1 MFNPAGRAL
10 GFRGFLANPELPPM
24 RLTLHSDYSLRV
36 LLALG
41 VAEGRRGTIGA
52 IAAQYGISRNH
63 LMKVCHRLQQLGY
76 IETVRGKNGGL
87 RLARDPATIRVGDVV
102 RDMEPDLELVECFSD
117 ANRCVI
123 TRACRLQHVLADGL
137 KQFFDSLNRNTLADL
152 LEVGPPLSAALGAAR
167 AEGAAR
173 VAIPVRRAPRAS

>member
-1 MFNPAGRAL
+1 
-10 GFRGFLANPELPPM
+10 M
-24 RLTLHSDYSLRV
+24 RMTLHSDYSLRV

-87 RLARDPATIRVGDVV
+87 WLARDPASIRVGDVV
-102 RDMEPDLELVECFSD
+102 RDMEPDLDLVECFSD

-123 TRACRLQHVLADGL
+123 TGDCRLQHVLSDGL
-137 KQFFDSLNRNTLADL
+137 KAFFDTLNRNTLADL
-152 LEVGPPLSAALGAAR
+152 LDVGPRLADALNGVRPAIAIR
-167 AEGAAR
+167 P
-173 VAIPVRRAPRAS
+173 AIPVRRAPREP

>member
-1 MFNPAGRAL
+1 
-10 GFRGFLANPELPPM
+10 M
-24 RLTLHSDYSLRV
+24 RMTLHSDYSLRV

-87 RLARDPATIRVGDVV
+87 RLARDPATIRIGDVV

-117 ANRCVI
+117 TNRCVI

-137 KQFFDSLNRNTLADL
+137 KDFIDSLNRNTLADL
-152 LEVGPPLSAALGAAR
+152 LDVGPRLSDALNAAR
-167 AEGAAR
+167 PDVTIR
-173 VAIPVRRAPRAS
+173 PVIPIKRAPRRP

>member
-1 MFNPAGRAL
+1 
-10 GFRGFLANPELPPM
+10 M
-24 RLTLHSDYSLRV
+24 RMTLHSDYSLRV

-63 LMKVCHRLQQLGY
+63 LMKVCHRLQQSGY

-87 RLARDPATIRVGDVV
+87 RLARDPGSIRIGDVV
-102 RDMEPDLELVECFSD
+102 RDMEPDLELVECFSAD
-117 ANRCVI
+117 NRCVI

-137 KQFFDSLNRNTLADL
+137 EAFFDSLNRNTLADL
-152 LEVGPPLSAALGAAR
+152 LDVGPRLADALNGARPAVPVR
-167 AEGAAR
+167 PT
-173 VAIPVRRAPRAS
+173 IPVRRTPRES

>member
-1 MFNPAGRAL
+1 
-10 GFRGFLANPELPPM
+10 M
-24 RLTLHSDYSLRV
+24 RMTLHSDYSLRV

-87 RLARDPATIRVGDVV
+87 HLLRDPATIRVGDVV
-102 RDMEPDLELVECFSD
+102 RDMEPDFELVECFSSEG
-117 ANRCVI
+117 RCVI
-123 TRACRLQHVLADGL
+123 TRACKLQHLLADGL
-137 KQFFDSLNRNTLADL
+137 AAFFAALNGSTLADL
-152 LEVGPPLSAALGAAR
+152 LDVGPRLADALR
-167 AEGAAR
+167 
-173 VAIPVRRAPRAS
+173 PVRLPTPGRRVTRPA